1 MHHDRDKARRR
12 LILRK
17 AGPEILRRQMWG
29 TFVGRND
36 HVVSAGGFADQHG
49 IEKRGSGHPINET

>member
-1 MHHDRDKARRR
+1 M
-12 LILRK
+12 
-17 AGPEILRRQMWG
+17 
-29 TFVGRND
+29 FVGHND